1 MFPLL
6 TLLLC
11 SDTIFSML
19 GMVLVELL
27 SPYNIEGL
35 VWKSKYY
42 YYNDIFSLQAV
53 ICNHAIQ

>member
-42 YYNDIFSLQAV
+42 NYNDIFSLRAV